1 MKGKIAVCFITV
13 FFLVLSV
20 GCNSNTGGG
29 SSTDTGATT
38 GAEATDERSLSDFN
52 QAYVDAGYTLEEQD
66 QPAFDLIGAI
76 DGTMFY
82 VDNKVVK
89 IYEYSSEKDLEDARK
104 EFDIIADWPSNGR
117 FLLETSN
124 EKASEIFNSLS
135 VSSSTASQNQTEEK
149 AAKDEVSVVSIGDTI
164 KDDRAEIT
172 INKIEFSYDVLPDNT
187 SSFYTHYAAES
198 GKVYIHIDTDVKN
211 IQKQDLGC
219 DELMSVK
226 VDYNNGYE
234 YDGFPVPEDSTT
246 GFTYANIVG
255 IAPLCTQGVRFLVDC
270 PQEVEE
276 SQNPVKIIFTLSNKE
291 YEYVIR

>member
-1 MKGKIAVCFITV
+1 MKRKIAICLITV
-13 FFLVLSV
+13 IMLVLCV
-20 GCNSNTGGG
+20 GCNSNTGGA
-29 SSTDTGATT
+29 STET
-38 GAEATDERSLSDFN
+38 TDERSLSDFN
-52 QAYVDAGYTLEEQD
+52 QAYVDAGYTLDRQS

-82 VDNKVVK
+82 IDNKVVK
-89 IYEYSSEKDLEDARK
+89 IYEYASDKDLEDACK
-104 EFDIIADWPSNGR
+104 EYDIIADSPSNGK

-124 EKASEIFNSLS
+124 EKATEVFNSLG
-135 VSSSTASQNQTEEK
+135 VSSSTTSKKQTEEK
-149 AAKDEVSVVSIGDTI
+149 AAKDKVSEVSIGDTI

-172 INKIEFSYDVLPDNT
+172 INKIEFSYDVLPDDT

-198 GKVYIHIDTDVKN
+198 GNVYIHIDTDVKN
-211 IQKQDLGC
+211 IQKQDLAC

-234 YDGFPVPEDSTT
+234 YTGFPVPEDSST
-246 GFTYANIVG
+246 GFTYANIVS
-255 IAPLCTQGVRFLVDC
+255 IAPLSTQGVRFLVEC

-276 SQNPVKIIFTLSNKE
+276 SQNSVKVTFTLSNKE